1 MARPSNPSGYFTPSF
16 PTPAIIGAQGSQ
28 ALFQENQWEPSIG
41 ARAPQLGHPSAVDT
55 LVPPA
60 VAPQTFHFQ
69 FQPESQPHMTMP
81 QAGVPNA
88 MPLQHFSGTAAVQPL
103 HGNELAARVAAI
115 NTLPYQPFQ
124 PNNYAHGWFQDQLM
138 PPQQQAPP
146 ALRYAALQPAVEQ
159 GDSGYHLQPPP
170 PQDAHILQRSM
181 MAMAPPNWNS
191 AAPAVATDGYDAT
204 SWARPMLPP
213 SDWPG
218 SWAPPVQQPGADGQT
233 SWAWAP
239 PAQQRPGMPA
249 ASPASGSAQAQPP
262 RVTGKKTFEEFLLE
276 AGILDQQTVNKIFVD
291 ELAEEM
297 LGDGQAERDDRFVSL
312 GDLLLALGAVS
323 SSSSGAGPSTH
334 QVRMPAQ
341 EALGAGTSGGGG
353 RDEAA
358 AAEARER
365 RSRRMAMRKEA
376 AARHHRPDKH
386 AGIDYSASFQKI
398 FFLQL

>member
-1 MARPSNPSGYFTPSF
+1 
-16 PTPAIIGAQGSQ
+16 
-28 ALFQENQWEPSIG
+28 
-41 ARAPQLGHPSAVDT
+41 
-55 LVPPA
+55 
-60 VAPQTFHFQ
+60 
-69 FQPESQPHMTMP
+69 
-81 QAGVPNA
+81 
-88 MPLQHFSGTAAVQPL
+88 
-103 HGNELAARVAAI
+103 
-115 NTLPYQPFQ
+115 
-124 PNNYAHGWFQDQLM
+124 
-138 PPQQQAPP
+138 
-146 ALRYAALQPAVEQ
+146 
-159 GDSGYHLQPPP
+159 
-170 PQDAHILQRSM
+170 
-181 MAMAPPNWNS
+181 
-191 AAPAVATDGYDAT
+191 
-204 SWARPMLPP
+204 
-213 SDWPG
+213 
-218 SWAPPVQQPGADGQT
+218 
-233 SWAWAP
+233 
-239 PAQQRPGMPA
+239 MPA